1 MKATRSFATTSLAGI
16 LLALMTTPGAAPSLA
31 SPSLAPIEREV
42 ASGYHCA
49 VRVYDRARM
58 WSAIARWWIDPEYAP
73 SVQRSENQRPEKS
86 EDVCQMRPDGGR
98 ER

>member
-1 MKATRSFATTSLAGI
+1 MKATRSFATTAFAGI
-16 LLALMTTPGAAPSLA
+16 LLALMTAPGAAPSLA
-31 SPSLAPIEREV
+31 PLEREV

-58 WSAIARWWIDPEYAP
+58 WSVLARWWIDPEYAP
-73 SVQRSENQRPEKS
+73 SVQRPENQRPEKS
-86 EDVCQMRPDGGR
+86 EDVCQVRATGGR

>member
-1 MKATRSFATTSLAGI
+1 
-16 LLALMTTPGAAPSLA
+16 MTTPGAAPSLA

-49 VRVYDRARM
+49 VRVYDRARL
-58 WSAIARWWIDPEYAP
+58 WSAIARWWIDPEYSP
-73 SVQRSENQRPEKS
+73 SVRRPEKS
-86 EDVCQMRPDGGR
+86 EDVCQMRPVGGR